1 MNGSGRVRSAGPRH
15 QRPEEL
21 APGPRRRVEAT
32 TRQPEPGRET
42 CEARQPQRPKKG
54 HIKIGRLGVQRPK
67 PPGAPQ
73 SAKREGARK
82 GETPRERMSTQ
93 ADSRKHSLGVTR
105 PEGLS
110 QTGGG
115 LQAETWKIPPHP
127 ECSYNPT
134 SQRLGGN
141 GHPRGLARRHMA
153 NQCCEGNC
161 ELKATPRQTSFL
173 QAEGR
178 EVVAMPSGT
187 RHG

>member
-1 MNGSGRVRSAGPRH
+1 MGLRKIQSADEWERSMRPHER
-15 QRPEEL
+15 QRPS
-21 APGPRRRVEAT
+21 AKCRPTPPAPRRACPRAE
-32 TRQPEPGRET
+32 
-42 CEARQPQRPKKG
+42 EARGGDHAPARAWPRNLRGPPAPAPQKRPDR
-54 HIKIGRLGVQRPK
+54 IGRLGVQRPK

-82 GETPRERMSTQ
+82 GETPQERMSTQ

-115 LQAETWKIPPHP
+115 LQTDTWKIPPHP

-141 GHPRGLARRHMA
+141 GHPHGLASQAHGRAIAVREIA
-153 NQCCEGNC
+153 N
-161 ELKATPRQTSFL
+161 
-173 QAEGR
+173 
-178 EVVAMPSGT
+178 
-187 RHG
+187 